1 VKWRLALAAMLVAV
15 VALWLAILKKSP
27 EFRPIPSQLRAEDF
41 EANEPAPDE
50 LEALK
55 KSIEEA
61 AKKRVSAKHDR
72 VLTSD
77 AGPADRRPY
86 DAGKYESWVD
96 QELLRRAE
104 TGESIPSDGSFDPSE
119 ALERLKAGES
129 REDVLGTGQSAR

>member
-1 VKWRLALAAMLVAV
+1 MKWRLALAAMLVAV

-27 EFRPIPSQLRAEDF
+27 EFRQIPSQLRVEDF
-41 EANEPAPDE
+41 KANEPAPDE

-55 KSIEEA
+55 RSIEEA
-61 AKKRVSAKHDR
+61 AKKRVRAKNKP
-72 VLTSD
+72 VTALD
-77 AGPADRRPY
+77 AGPVAQRPY

-129 REDVLGTGQSAR
+129 REDVLGTGQPKR